1 MNFSKKVC
9 NLDRICTFIRYFRVQ
24 LEKSLLA
31 ALAYPWNFNEVLQG
45 CFGINDESTSGSCPN
60 LTPLCILSM
69 MKCKALTRLDYQG
82 RKKGFLNSI
91 KSRKLCDD
99 DKSYGSSASFAS
111 PMGCLMVSEVK
122 EKAKQTNKQLS
133 NEFFRFQKAWKRIE
147 NNSNIQHL

>member
-1 MNFSKKVC
+1 M
-9 NLDRICTFIRYFRVQ
+9 YFVD
-24 LEKSLLA
+24 
-31 ALAYPWNFNEVLQG
+31 
-45 CFGINDESTSGSCPN
+45 DEMQSFD
-60 LTPLCILSM
+60 
-69 MKCKALTRLDYQG
+69 KTRLP

-133 NEFFRFQKAWKRIE
+133 NEFFRF
-147 NNSNIQHL
+147 

>member
-1 MNFSKKVC
+1 MW
-9 NLDRICTFIRYFRVQ
+9 
-24 LEKSLLA
+24 LEKSLPT

-82 RKKGFLNSI
+82 KKGSI
-91 KSRKLCDD
+91 KDRKLCDD

-122 EKAKQTNKQLS
+122 EKALHKQIS
-133 NEFFRFQKAWKRIE
+133 NFLMNFSVFRKHGKELKITFQYSTSVNRGFYFYGRNAF
-147 NNSNIQHL
+147 S